1 MSTPPPGQRKG
12 HWRKRLLLLLFSTLF
27 CLLLLEG
34 AVRVASALFF
44 PLMLTRDDKL
54 GWRHNPNR
62 SKYFTN
68 EDGDRNLVVLNEFGH
83 RGKAHGLAR
92 AGGKHRILVL
102 GDSFTEA
109 VAVGEDQVFTRL
121 VEASDADLEVLNTG
135 VSSWGTV
142 QQYLY
147 LRDEG
152 LRFHPD
158 LVLVMYYAND
168 LTDNCMPYSPGI
180 GPRPHAVI
188 EGEAVRIVEDYDEVR
203 FLRFLPPVPFRSFL
217 SRHSMLFYA
226 LNERVWLPSRMEE
239 YRRILVEEE
248 QALVPADTRRIGL
261 HLLSEMEKL
270 LDSSGIALAVVL
282 IPSRSMMN
290 TGRSDWYDEIRDFCG
305 STDIPCLSLLD
316 AVIDAK
322 ERGQKPYFE
331 ADIHWNEQGH
341 AIAARAMIPFL
352 AGIRGRGSR

>member
-1 MSTPPPGQRKG
+1 MSTTPPGKRKG
-12 HWRKRLLLLLFSTLF
+12 RWRTRLLLLLFSTLF
-27 CLLLLEG
+27 VLLLLEG

-44 PLMLTRDDKL
+44 PLMLARDNKL

-68 EDGDRNLVVLNEFGH
+68 EDGERNLVVLDEFGH
-83 RGKAHGLAR
+83 RGKGHGLAR
-92 AGGKHRILVL
+92 TAGKHRILVL
-102 GDSFTEA
+102 GDSFTEG
-109 VAVGEDQVFTRL
+109 VAVGEDQVFTRI
-121 VEASDADLEVLNTG
+121 VEASDPDLEVLNTG

-152 LRFHPD
+152 LRFQPD
-158 LVLVMYYAND
+158 LVVVMYYSND
-168 LTDNCMPYSPGI
+168 LTDNCIPYSPGI

-188 EGEAVRIVEDYDEVR
+188 EGEAVKIVEDYDEAR

-239 YRRILVEEE
+239 YRRILIEEE
-248 QALVPADTRRIGL
+248 QALVPEETRRVNL
-261 HLLSEMEKL
+261 FLLSEMETL
-270 LDSSGIALAVVL
+270 LDSRGIALAVVL
-282 IPSRSMMN
+282 IPSKSMVN
-290 TGRSDWYDEIRDFCG
+290 TGRNDWYDAIGELCR
-305 STDIPCLSLLD
+305 SRDIPCLSLLD

-322 ERGQKPYFE
+322 KAGKKPYFE
-331 ADIHWNEQGH
+331 KDIHWNQEGH
-341 AIAARAMIPFL
+341 AVAARAMIPFL
-352 AGIRGRGSR
+352 AGVRRRR